1 MLFCASTHIYSCLQ
15 RNPLLIRSPKG
26 QERVFLLVRCPAKSA
41 WKSVF
46 RVGKGLIS
54 GVSCFT
60 GFCVVGVERERGG
73 GKREGETGES
83 GGKGERHRDIDTE
96 TLLCEVG
103 GRAIG

>member
-1 MLFCASTHIYSCLQ
+1 ME
-15 RNPLLIRSPKG
+15 
-26 QERVFLLVRCPAKSA
+26 ERIQGGERCPFD
-41 WKSVF
+41 F
-46 RVGKGLIS
+46 R
-54 GVSCFT
+54 GVLFY
-60 GFCVVGVERERGG
+60 GVLRSWSRERERGG